1 MASTPSWF
9 NRCTG
14 VMWLRFGRVILTSPA
29 CAPIAHPI
37 VKLIM
42 AAITQRFQDILKA
55 LSLKLLHRNVV
66 KMPGGAHCLSPFW
79 PFFQER
85 DYLSPLNQHP
95 NAASLNTQMGVTLG
109 GSFLSAVS

>member
-29 CAPIAHPI
+29 CAPVAHPR

-42 AAITQRFQDILKA
+42 AVITQRFQDIPKA
-55 LSLKLLHRNVV
+55 SLSNCCIETYLRCREGPIV
-66 KMPGGAHCLSPFW
+66 CRLSD

-95 NAASLNTQMGVTLG
+95 NAAS
-109 GSFLSAVS
+109 